1 MEIHGVDGLY
11 SPVWEEDYNKH
22 AFSAEIS
29 DNELYSASVT
39 DRVKRCVIRD
49 KNRCSVVIWSMG
61 NESGYGCVFESALEW
76 TKKFDKFQTYTL

>member
-76 TKKFDKFQTYTL
+76 TKKV